1 MSTKLKAFVAAVLF
15 AVAASGCSYVNVA
28 TKGDKAVV
36 TKNNMFMFG
45 MLNAVYV
52 CDVTD
57 NGLSN
62 CVEGESP

>member
-1 MSTKLKAFVAAVLF
+1 MSTKLKAFVAAALF
-15 AVAASGCSYVNVA
+15 ALTASGCAYVHTATVGEKAIVA
-28 TKGDKAVV
+28 
-36 TKNNMFMFG
+36 KNNMFMFG
-45 MLNAVYV
+45 MLNAIYV